1 MSLSCFTKSIFWY
14 YWILSPNLNLLL
26 SSKASLFKLLLWML
40 VAKKLVLYTWILLD
54 LKVKVLW
61 NSVFTTNRDSSLQL
75 FKDTNF
81 KMCNK
86 ILFRQNFFRIMWM
99 KKSEDSW
106 GIHQCMC
113 IVCKVREH
121 TLYTSKW
128 FPAVLSKG
136 I

>member
-1 MSLSCFTKSIFWY
+1 MSLSCFIKSIFWY

-40 VAKKLVLYTWILLD
+40 VAKKLLLYTWILLD
-54 LKVKVLW
+54 LRVKVLW

-86 ILFRQNFFRIMWM
+86 ILFCQNFFRLMWM

-106 GIHQCMC
+106 GI
-113 IVCKVREH
+113 VCKVWEH